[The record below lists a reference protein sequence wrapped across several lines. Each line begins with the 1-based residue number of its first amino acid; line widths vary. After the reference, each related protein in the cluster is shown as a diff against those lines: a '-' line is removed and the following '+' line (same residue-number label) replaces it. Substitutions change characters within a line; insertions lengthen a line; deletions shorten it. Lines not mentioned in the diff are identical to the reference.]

1 MPTYVFACPTH
12 GRVEVARPMDEA
24 HLPEVCKRCFGEA
37 YDFARRRGHPSPA
50 TAATNTVAPMR
61 RVFTVPHRAIIRPS
75 GYRLS
80 PDDPKFGDFRR
91 EMELGELKD
100 DPTPVKFT
108 PSELAA
114 FDHIDV
120 TVPDDPE
127 RDRQLAQLVHQ
138 HWTNDLSDDTVRRRE
153 LASQA
158 AKEGRL

>member
-1 MPTYVFACPTH
+1 MPEYAY
-12 GRVEVARPMDEA
+12 
-24 HLPEVCKRCFGEA
+24 RCDTCG
-37 YDFARRRGHPSPA
+37 RRRTVRKTMAESGRAEACDVCGDHPL
-50 TAATNTVAPMR
+50 R

-75 GYRLS
+75 GYRLA

-91 EMELGELKD
+91 ELELGELKQD
-100 DPTPVKFT
+100 ATPLTFT
-108 PSELAA
+108 PQELER

-120 TVPDDPE
+120 DIPDDPE

-153 LASQA
+153 LEATA